1 MQIKGEKIEIKK
13 SADYLFNFLN
23 DFNNFE
29 HLMLDQINNWKA
41 DKDSCSFEINNMAT
55 IELRITEQEQGRK
68 IIMKSEGKS
77 PFPILLISNLQPFG
91 EELTNFYFEI
101 EAEANPMISMMVKK
115 PLQNLIKIMGEK
127 LNDFM
132 EK

>member
-23 DFNNFE
+23 DINNFE
-29 HLMLDQINNWKA
+29 HLMPDQINNWKA

-55 IELRITEQEQGRK
+55 IELRITEREQGRK
-68 IIMKSEGKS
+68 IIMKSESKS
-77 PFPILLISNLQPFG
+77 PFPILLKSNLEPLN
-91 EELTNFYFEI
+91 EELTNFNFEI

-115 PLQNLIKIMGEK
+115 PLQNLAIIMGEK
-127 LNDFM
+127 LKDFM
-132 EK
+132 ER